1 MTINEITASVIAGG
15 LLGALGQG
23 IRIAV
28 GLKKLNEENSSQAAA
43 GSPREPF
50 STSRL
55 VISIFIGF
63 VAGALALLTKQ
74 AARNGNSDQFDN
86 EMIVTLIA
94 TGYAGADFIEG
105 IFITHASKF
114 NPPVTNPPATE
125 QAQPNAVQTDIVG

>member
-1 MTINEITASVIAGG
+1 MTIDEITASVIAGG

-43 GSPREPF
+43 GSPKEPF

-55 VISIFIGF
+55 MISIFIGF
-63 VAGALALLTKQ
+63 VAGALALLLKQ
-74 AARNGNSDQFDN
+74 TMREQNNGQFDK
-86 EMIVTLIA
+86 ETIITLIA

-125 QAQPNAVQTDIVG
+125 PAQPNAVQTDIVG